1 MAICEIRGG
10 NYQIEIAEV
19 RALFAFSDFNIK
31 TLDFRAI
38 WKKVIVAAP
47 IRENPSYLE
56 MLCDEINPKI
66 KAFALSRLGTTASHE
81 EYLDHGNKVLTS
93 LFRMAEDID
102 PQLLVQLN
110 DAVKKQQRFCLTHI
124 LDHRFWH
131 GINRF
136 KSFKELKP
144 WTMHLTWIVN
154 EIDHDIDLRRFSF
167 PSEIGGIFKVNQDVK
182 CTLKADTYHSYFGH
196 NFRLTLY
203 NNEKEIGT
211 LAFYF
216 VRLQKFIFVHDIQN
230 TTIRSGEREY
240 SRVGTVLI
248 GYLKKLGA
256 DLGYESIRLLARAPQ
271 NTPLPSNSKVVEFY
285 EKLGFVKTGDGFIE
299 DGGHRMQFN
308 ILRT

>member
-1 MAICEIRGG
+1 MAICEVRSG
-10 NYQIEIAEV
+10 NYQIDIAEV
-19 RALFAFSDFNIK
+19 RRLFSFSDFNIK
-31 TLDFRAI
+31 TPDFRAI

-66 KAFALSRLGTTASHE
+66 KAFALSKFGESASHE
-81 EYLDHGNKVLTS
+81 DYFEHGNKVLTS
-93 LFRMAEDID
+93 LFRMAEELD
-102 PQLLVQLN
+102 PQLLVKLN
-110 DAVKKQQRFCLTHI
+110 DTVKKQQRFCLTHI

-144 WTMHLTWIVN
+144 WTKHLTWIVN

-182 CTLKADTYHSYFGH
+182 CTLKVDAYHSGFGH
-196 NFRLTLY
+196 NFRLMLY
-203 NNEKEIGT
+203 DNENEIGT

-230 TTIRSGEREY
+230 MTIRSGVREY
-240 SRVGTVLI
+240 SKVGTALMD
-248 GYLKKLGA
+248 YLKNLGA
-256 DLGYESIRLLARAPQ
+256 ELGYVSIRLLARAPL

-285 EKLGFVKTGDGFIE
+285 EKLGFVKTGEGFLE
-299 DGGHRMQFN
+299 DGGHRMQFT
-308 ILRT
+308 IDKE